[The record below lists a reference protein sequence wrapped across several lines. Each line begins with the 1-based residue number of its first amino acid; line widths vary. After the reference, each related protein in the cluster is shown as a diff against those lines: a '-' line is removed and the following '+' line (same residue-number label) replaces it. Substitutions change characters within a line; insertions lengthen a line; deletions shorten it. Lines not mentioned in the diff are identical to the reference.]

1 MKNKLYKD
9 RKTELALQYYQ
20 ERCKELEKECEECRK
35 AKVQLA
41 NENDALKKRVTEL
54 ESKIDDLS
62 QKADKA
68 VSTLR
73 DTVIKLKDYQ
83 DKYNTL
89 IKETRIVMNRQAQEH
104 EALKKMIGKT
114 TT

>member
-20 ERCKELEKECEECRK
+20 NRCKELEKENEESRK
-35 AKVQLA
+35 AKAQLA
-41 NENDALKKRVTEL
+41 NENEILKKRVTEL
-54 ESKIDDLS
+54 ESKINDLS
-62 QKADKA
+62 NKADKV

-73 DTVIKLKDYQ
+73 ETIIKLKEYQ

-89 IKETRIVMNRQAQEH
+89 IKETRIVMSRQTQEH
-104 EALKKMIGKT
+104 EALKKMIEKT
-114 TT
+114 ST